1 MHSASSRFNS
11 VVVFTST
18 ILAILCAINFAHGYY
33 LVHPQLNNAEVRLTL
48 RDPVPFVDTKQWEQ
62 AAFRFDLYAGT
73 LSLMQ
78 TSPRST
84 TGI

>member
-18 ILAILCAINFAHGYY
+18 ILVVLCAINFAHGYS
-33 LVHPQLNNAEVRLTL
+33 LIHPQLNNVEVRLTL

-62 AAFRFDLYAGT
+62 AAFRFDLFAGT
-73 LSLMQ
+73 LSL
-78 TSPRST
+78 R
-84 TGI
+84 